1 MPIQTDSAPH
11 SMPSF
16 VTIGWGT
23 PIACIAHGIVA
34 PSIRRVGYSGH
45 MHMPTKQEIRYQ
57 WEHGG
62 PVMTW
67 ALIAAC
73 TAVWLVEVL
82 LGFLS
87 PTLQNWLIYRGMLAP
102 VTMLAEPWA
111 IVTSMFLHAPNSILH
126 ILFNMIALYSVG
138 PVLERL
144 IGHWRFLGLYMI
156 SGLGGALGMM
166 VWAVVAPGGQGWQ
179 TAAYGASGAL
189 FGLFAAL
196 LVVYRRIGADIRSML
211 IWMAVNFALPFVV
224 GGVAWQAHVG
234 GFVVGGLL
242 TWLLIGG
249 IQPWRGK
256 SLAWRMQ
263 VYGWSVTVLVIALIV
278 ACNFANP
285 YGWMWH

>member
-1 MPIQTDSAPH
+1 
-11 SMPSF
+11 
-16 VTIGWGT
+16 
-23 PIACIAHGIVA
+23 
-34 PSIRRVGYSGH
+34 

-62 PVMTW
+62 PVMAW

-82 LGFLS
+82 RFFCC
-87 PTLQNWLIYRGMLAP
+87 PTLRHGLVSRGRLAP
-102 VTMLAEPWA
+102 ATMLAEPWA

-224 GGVAWQAHVG
+224 GQKPCLAYAGVWLVG
-234 GFVVGGLL
+234 DRVGHRAYRGVQCRQSI
-242 TWLLIGG
+242 WLD
-249 IQPWRGK
+249 
-256 SLAWRMQ
+256 
-263 VYGWSVTVLVIALIV
+263 VALI
-278 ACNFANP
+278 P
-285 YGWMWH
+285 LWILLE

>member
-102 VTMLAEPWA
+102 ATMLAEPWA

-256 SLAWRMQ
+256 SLTWRMQ

>member
-1 MPIQTDSAPH
+1 MPIQNRLCTPFYAVVCDDWVGNTYRMYCSWH
-11 SMPSF
+11 SSSEHPARW
-16 VTIGWGT
+16 IQW
-23 PIACIAHGIVA
+23 AHAYAHQTRNPLPMGA
-34 PSIRRVGYSGH
+34 RR
-45 MHMPTKQEIRYQ
+45 
-57 WEHGG
+57 

-102 VTMLAEPWA
+102 ATMLAEPWA

-189 FGLFAAL
+189 FGLFAASG
-196 LVVYRRIGADIRSML
+196 RI
-211 IWMAVNFALPFVV
+211 
-224 GGVAWQAHVG
+224 
-234 GFVVGGLL
+234 
-242 TWLLIGG
+242 
-249 IQPWRGK
+249 
-256 SLAWRMQ
+256 
-263 VYGWSVTVLVIALIV
+263 SVR
-278 ACNFANP
+278 C
-285 YGWMWH
+285 

>member
-1 MPIQTDSAPH
+1 
-11 SMPSF
+11 MPSF

-57 WEHGG
+57 WERGG

-102 VTMLAEPWA
+102 ATMLAEPWA

-166 VWAVVAPGGQGWQ
+166 VWAVWPLAAKAGKRPPTGLQGRC
-179 TAAYGASGAL
+179 S
-189 FGLFAAL
+189 
-196 LVVYRRIGADIRSML
+196 
-211 IWMAVNFALPFVV
+211 
-224 GGVAWQAHVG
+224 
-234 GFVVGGLL
+234 
-242 TWLLIGG
+242 
-249 IQPWRGK
+249 
-256 SLAWRMQ
+256 
-263 VYGWSVTVLVIALIV
+263 
-278 ACNFANP
+278 ACSP
-285 YGWMWH
+285 HCW

>member
-1 MPIQTDSAPH
+1 
-11 SMPSF
+11 
-16 VTIGWGT
+16 
-23 PIACIAHGIVA
+23 
-34 PSIRRVGYSGH
+34 

-102 VTMLAEPWA
+102 ATMLAEPWA
-111 IVTSMFLHAPNSILH
+111 IVTSMFLHSPNSILH

-249 IQPWRGK
+249 IRPWRGK

-263 VYGWSVTVLVIALIV
+263 VYGWSVTVLVIAPIV

-285 YGWMWH
+285 YGWMWR

>member
-1 MPIQTDSAPH
+1 MPP
-11 SMPSF
+11 F

-102 VTMLAEPWA
+102 ATMLAEPWA

-179 TAAYGASGAL
+179 TTAYGASGAL

-234 GFVVGGLL
+234 GFVVSGLL

-249 IQPWRGK
+249 IRPWRGK

-263 VYGWSVTVLVIALIV
+263 VYGWSVTVLVIALIA
-278 ACNFANP
+278 ACNVANP

>member
-1 MPIQTDSAPH
+1 
-11 SMPSF
+11 MPSF

-102 VTMLAEPWA
+102 ATMLAEPWA

-166 VWAVVAPGGQGWQ
+166 VWAVVAPVGQGWQ

-211 IWMAVNFALPFVV
+211 VWMAVNFALPFVV

-234 GFVVGGLL
+234 GFVVSGLL

-249 IQPWRGK
+249 IRPWRGK

-263 VYGWSVTVLVIALIV
+263 VYGWSVTVLVIALIA
-278 ACNFANP
+278 ACNVANP

>member
-1 MPIQTDSAPH
+1 
-11 SMPSF
+11 MPSF

-102 VTMLAEPWA
+102 ATMLAEPWA

-179 TAAYGASGAL
+179 TTAYGASGAL

-234 GFVVGGLL
+234 GFVVSGLL

-249 IQPWRGK
+249 IRPWRGK

-263 VYGWSVTVLVIALIV
+263 VYGWSVTVLVIALIA
-278 ACNFANP
+278 ACNVANP

>member
-1 MPIQTDSAPH
+1 
-11 SMPSF
+11 
-16 VTIGWGT
+16 
-23 PIACIAHGIVA
+23 
-34 PSIRRVGYSGH
+34 

-57 WEHGG
+57 WERGG

-102 VTMLAEPWA
+102 ATMLAEPWA

-166 VWAVVAPGGQGWQ
+166 VWAVVAPVGQGWQ

-249 IQPWRGK
+249 IRPWRGK

-263 VYGWSVTVLVIALIV
+263 VYGWSVTVLVIALIA
-278 ACNFANP
+278 ACNVANP

>member
-1 MPIQTDSAPH
+1 
-11 SMPSF
+11 
-16 VTIGWGT
+16 
-23 PIACIAHGIVA
+23 
-34 PSIRRVGYSGH
+34 

-102 VTMLAEPWA
+102 APMLAEPWA

-234 GFVVGGLL
+234 GVVVGGLL

-249 IQPWRGK
+249 IRPWRGK

>member
-1 MPIQTDSAPH
+1 
-11 SMPSF
+11 
-16 VTIGWGT
+16 
-23 PIACIAHGIVA
+23 
-34 PSIRRVGYSGH
+34 

-102 VTMLAEPWA
+102 ATMLAEPWA
-111 IVTSMFLHAPNSILH
+111 IVTSMFLHSPNSILH

-249 IQPWRGK
+249 IRPW
-256 SLAWRMQ
+256 
-263 VYGWSVTVLVIALIV
+263 
-278 ACNFANP
+278 
-285 YGWMWH
+285 

>member
-1 MPIQTDSAPH
+1 
-11 SMPSF
+11 MPSF

-102 VTMLAEPWA
+102 ATMLAEPWA

-249 IQPWRGK
+249 IRPWLGK

>member
-1 MPIQTDSAPH
+1 
-11 SMPSF
+11 MPSF

-73 TAVWLVEVL
+73 TAVWLVEVP

-102 VTMLAEPWA
+102 ATMLAEPWA

-224 GGVAWQAHVG
+224 GSVAWQAHVG

-249 IQPWRGK
+249 IRPWRGK

-285 YGWMWH
+285 YGWMWR

>member
-102 VTMLAEPWA
+102 ATMLAEPWA
-111 IVTSMFLHAPNSILH
+111 IVTSMFLHSPNSILH

-196 LVVYRRIGADIRSML
+196 LGVYRRIGADIRSML

-224 GGVAWQAHVG
+224 GSVAWQAHVG

-249 IQPWRGK
+249 IRPWRGK

-285 YGWMWH
+285 YGWMWR

>member
-87 PTLQNWLIYRGMLAP
+87 PTLQSW
-102 VTMLAEPWA
+102 
-111 IVTSMFLHAPNSILH
+111 
-126 ILFNMIALYSVG
+126 
-138 PVLERL
+138 L

-211 IWMAVNFALPFVV
+211 IWMAVNFALPVVV

-249 IQPWRGK
+249 IRPWRGK

>member
-1 MPIQTDSAPH
+1 
-11 SMPSF
+11 
-16 VTIGWGT
+16 
-23 PIACIAHGIVA
+23 
-34 PSIRRVGYSGH
+34 

-57 WEHGG
+57 WERGG

-102 VTMLAEPWA
+102 ATMLAEPWA

-234 GFVVGGLL
+234 GLCGGWLADMAADRRHPALARQKPCLAYAGVWLVGDRVGHRAYRGVQFCQSI
-242 TWLLIGG
+242 WLD
-249 IQPWRGK
+249 
-256 SLAWRMQ
+256 
-263 VYGWSVTVLVIALIV
+263 VALIPLWIPPGQCPIILSTCAQLCMKV
-278 ACNFANP
+278 HKTVDNLC
-285 YGWMWH
+285 G